1 MSGVTPKCVKGKSSC
16 RYKIPS
22 LKASTLDMPLC
33 PLEPS
38 GTLQVDAQN
47 SILRLLRPLLTVPR
61 SKFVPNLQ
69 AKKQICHVIKLG
81 LQMASILWRS
91 QGCWNCDK
99 LDQNCMQ
106 LRHIFPYVS
115 ILPRGSSA
123 SEGGPSWIW
132 TWAIAICSIVQ
143 LELARIIW
151 NPFWKW
157 QLWQLWQH
165 SCIVVKGVHKTMQ
178 EQFSGRILKAIWAR
192 KCGSQSC
199 NHCKILLAQ
208 PHNYLVL
215 PQRVLPIFVET
226 HHHLVHDT
234 SFSCSAK
241 NGVVLSESQNS
252 VPQARQIRC
261 KIAVGA
267 ATQL

>member
-22 LKASTLDMPLC
+22 LKASTLDMPHNAAVPSGTLWN

-38 GTLQVDAQN
+38 GTLQIDAQN
-47 SILRLLRPLLTVPR
+47 SIRLLRPLLTVPR

-91 QGCWNCDK
+91 QGCWNCDR

-132 TWAIAICSIVQ
+132 TWAIAICSILQ
-143 LELARIIW
+143 LELARII
-151 NPFWKW
+151 
-157 QLWQLWQH
+157 
-165 SCIVVKGVHKTMQ
+165 
-178 EQFSGRILKAIWAR
+178 
-192 KCGSQSC
+192 
-199 NHCKILLAQ
+199 
-208 PHNYLVL
+208 
-215 PQRVLPIFVET
+215 
-226 HHHLVHDT
+226 
-234 SFSCSAK
+234 
-241 NGVVLSESQNS
+241 
-252 VPQARQIRC
+252 
-261 KIAVGA
+261 
-267 ATQL
+267 